1 MTLYEYIQTHTDDEV
16 TVFDDV
22 YDMETYFYKDTA
34 DDEWDKAMTELSKLL
49 TVVSTSNYGVTV
61 NLSNLIESK
70 LDKFGDLFIVN
81 EIDDIMSGMDLI
93 LAGNVSEK
101 WLTRFVQALKGD
113 LV

>member
-34 DDEWDKAMTELSKLL
+34 DDEWDKAMKELSKLL

-61 NLSNLIESK
+61 DLSRLIESK
-70 LDKFGDLFIVN
+70 LDKLDDLFNVN
-81 EIDDIMSGMDLI
+81 EIDDIMEGMDLI
-93 LAGNVSEK
+93 LAGNVSER
-101 WLTRFVQALKGD
+101 WLTKFVKALKED
-113 LV
+113 